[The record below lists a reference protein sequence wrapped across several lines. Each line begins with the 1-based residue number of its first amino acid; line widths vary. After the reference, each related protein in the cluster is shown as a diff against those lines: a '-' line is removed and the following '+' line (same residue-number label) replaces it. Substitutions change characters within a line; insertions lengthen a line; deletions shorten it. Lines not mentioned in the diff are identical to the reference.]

1 MSWHHYCPVASKGPS
16 NHDPYPWPEKELCDK
31 ILAPLSFKTAKMRSQ
46 EARGGRMLTEVPN
59 CESFNISKLEHLKD
73 PLLQKFGNNWP
84 DARYPDSQDTVET
97 LAVLNEADSHFSS
110 WTFWEST
117 IVWNLTSSGSLNT
130 NLAKV
135 LARPYPQAI
144 AGTPTKVHLVCPN
157 G

>member
-1 MSWHHYCPVASKGPS
+1 MHISRRRAIHIAA
-16 NHDPYPWPEKELCDK
+16 
-31 ILAPLSFKTAKMRSQ
+31 LATQ
-46 EARGGRMLTEVPN
+46 EYGARD
-59 CESFNISKLEHLKD
+59 IHKD
-73 PLLQKFGNNWP
+73 YQSSLDKFGNNWP

-97 LAVLNEADSHFSS
+97 LAVLNEADAHFSS
-110 WTFWEST
+110 WTFWESK